1 MKIATRL
8 WLLCGVFVLVL
19 VGIAGY
25 GLMTSRA
32 ASGNMQ
38 SLYADRVV
46 PLRQIK
52 VVSDMYAV
60 NIVDAAH
67 KFRDGIFTRDAA
79 LKSIDDAR
87 KTIDA
92 EWSAYLA
99 TQLVP
104 EETALV
110 AELEPLKVRM
120 DGAVQ
125 QFRAMVAAN
134 DVDAV
139 RVFAAGPLYPT
150 VDPMQDVIGRLMG
163 VQLDVSRQV
172 YEASAAAGERQLVVS
187 LGMTVAAC
195 VVAGLM
201 VGWIS
206 RRIHRELGGEPHEV
220 RSVAND
226 VAAGDLTEHFTVPA
240 SDQDSVMASM
250 ARMRNNLSGIVRSVR
265 ESADQL
271 VRASSEIAQ
280 GNHDL
285 SQRTEEQAS
294 ALEQTAASMEQIGST
309 VQSNAT
315 HAQEAHALA
324 QSATEVAERSEQAVR
339 DVVRTMQGID
349 QGSRRIAD
357 ITSVIDGIAFQ
368 TNILALNA
376 AVEAARAGEQGRGFA
391 VVAGEVRTLAQ
402 RSAEAAR
409 EIRQL
414 IGGSVDQ
421 VAQGVALVHSSGE
434 TIHQAVT
441 SIHQLGQLIAD
452 IAHAS
457 REQNDGVGQVV
468 TAVSQLDQTTQQN
481 AALVEQS
488 SAAASSLHDQAESL
502 VRSVAYFR
510 TAAA

>member
-1 MKIATRL
+1 
-8 WLLCGVFVLVL
+8 
-19 VGIAGY
+19 
-25 GLMTSRA
+25 
-32 ASGNMQ
+32 
-38 SLYADRVV
+38 
-46 PLRQIK
+46 
-52 VVSDMYAV
+52 
-60 NIVDAAH
+60 
-67 KFRDGIFTRDAA
+67 
-79 LKSIDDAR
+79 
-87 KTIDA
+87 
-92 EWSAYLA
+92 
-99 TQLVP
+99 
-104 EETALV
+104 
-110 AELEPLKVRM
+110 
-120 DGAVQ
+120 
-125 QFRAMVAAN
+125 
-134 DVDAV
+134 
-139 RVFAAGPLYPT
+139 
-150 VDPMQDVIGRLMG
+150 
-163 VQLDVSRQV
+163 
-172 YEASAAAGERQLVVS
+172 VVS
-187 LGMTVAAC
+187 LGLTVAAC

-339 DVVRTMQGID
+339 DVVQTMQGID

-421 VAQGVALVHSSGE
+421 VAQGVALVQSSGE

-510 TAAA
+510 TTAA